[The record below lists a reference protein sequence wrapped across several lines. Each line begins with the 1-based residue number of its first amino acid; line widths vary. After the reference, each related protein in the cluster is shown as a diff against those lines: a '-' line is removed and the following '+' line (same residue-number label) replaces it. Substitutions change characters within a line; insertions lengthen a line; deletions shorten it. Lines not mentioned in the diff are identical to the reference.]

1 MNSCSTRKADPNGL
15 TMTAILNMPFL
26 QLAKIVNAESYAM
39 SERNKAA
46 HGLHMRA
53 GAEMN
58 GAGWLALGIDEKATV
73 RKAMKFQT
81 EV

>member
-1 MNSCSTRKADPNGL
+1 MNGCTTRKPDANGL

-26 QLAKIVNAESYAM
+26 QLAGIVNAESFAV

-46 HGLHMRA
+46 NGLHMRA

-58 GAGWLALGIDEKATV
+58 GVGWLAMGIDEKAAV
-73 RKAMKFQT
+73 RKAMAYQT
-81 EV
+81 VV